1 MDVGDSSLLTQPLE
15 VATVTNALE
24 PDSSSNRRKSKL
36 KKGNR
41 HSTKSVLEAMSTTET
56 SNSETGASLAGAK
69 VTPLSTIDLTET
81 SPPPVTKITPRS
93 TRVDNE
99 NSMPVSTS
107 PPDLLSTSS
116 YKENEVIVVSSK
128 DSNRVECH
136 ESSKDDASTKS
147 AIASVNNPT
156 ATTPAMSTSAKV
168 NVSSSSAVSDIPTI
182 TATPKE
188 PIQKKKK
195 LSFHDKIL
203 YTMLTSC
210 KPYTLKSLAQA
221 TDTTAEALRHAMLS
235 FLDKQLVLSKEFP
248 SKSSGREPKK
258 LYWANPICLSEADT
272 GDGGKKSS
280 GSAVIKELS
289 KLLASQHEIQEA
301 NLMRQQ
307 LQQQYRAIQDELNP
321 LLAIPTMKQ
330 LDDEMLATEEKL
342 QHVQK
347 EIAAVKD
354 RMAKTPSSIL
364 TNTVPK
370 QQQLQHSKPQNPTV
384 LKRKINHML
393 GEYKTRKRKCMDFV
407 EELSD
412 AMEKKTKDVMGEKI
426 LCLDTDEMEWGV
438 WEDGGT
444 GKISGTK
451 SKPTKSSNLL
461 PGRKNDVQESPM
473 TKIPAMYKDV

>member
-1 MDVGDSSLLTQPLE
+1 
-15 VATVTNALE
+15 
-24 PDSSSNRRKSKL
+24 
-36 KKGNR
+36 
-41 HSTKSVLEAMSTTET
+41 
-56 SNSETGASLAGAK
+56 
-69 VTPLSTIDLTET
+69 
-81 SPPPVTKITPRS
+81 
-93 TRVDNE
+93 
-99 NSMPVSTS
+99 
-107 PPDLLSTSS
+107 
-116 YKENEVIVVSSK
+116 
-128 DSNRVECH
+128 
-136 ESSKDDASTKS
+136 
-147 AIASVNNPT
+147 
-156 ATTPAMSTSAKV
+156 
-168 NVSSSSAVSDIPTI
+168 
-182 TATPKE
+182 
-188 PIQKKKK
+188 
-195 LSFHDKIL
+195 
-203 YTMLTSC
+203 
-210 KPYTLKSLAQA
+210 
-221 TDTTAEALRHAMLS
+221 MLS

-280 GSAVIKELS
+280 GSAVINELS

-307 LQQQYRAIQDELNP
+307 LQQQYRAIQAELNP

-330 LDDEMLATEEKL
+330 LDDEILATEEKL

-393 GEYKTRKRKCMDFV
+393 GEYKTRKRQCMDFV
-407 EELSD
+407 EALSD

-461 PGRKNDVQESPM
+461 HGRKNDVQESPM
-473 TKIPAMYKDV
+473 TKIPAMYNAV